1 MSKRTEEPS
10 YVVLKTLEK
19 GIEIREYDPQIRA
32 TVQTGQE
39 NRSFGI
45 LAEYIFGNNDRN
57 ERIGMTAPVVT
68 YGDKMS
74 FIMPKRYSLESL
86 PKPLRAPI
94 DIDQVQRARVA
105 VIRFSGFSSP
115 KKMDEEAEKL
125 LLVLKSNGIEIEGE
139 PFMMRYN
146 PPWTLPFLRRNE
158 VAVKVNIIT
167 KLIEKIN

>member
-1 MSKRTEEPS
+1 MSKGTEEPS

-32 TVQTGQE
+32 TAQTGQE

-45 LAEYIFGNNDRN
+45 LAEYIFGHNDRI

-86 PKPLRAPI
+86 PRPLSSPI

-125 LLVLKSNGIEIEGE
+125 LLVLKSNEIEIEGE

-167 KLIEKIN
+167 KLIEK

>member
-1 MSKRTEEPS
+1 MSKGTEEPS
-10 YVVLKTLEK
+10 YMVLKTLEK

-32 TVQTGQE
+32 TAQTGQE
-39 NRSFGI
+39 NRSFGL
-45 LAEYIFGNNDRN
+45 LAEYIFGHNDRN

-86 PKPLRAPI
+86 PKPLSAQI
-94 DIDQVQRARVA
+94 EIDQVQKARVA

-167 KLIEKIN
+167 KLIEK

>member
-1 MSKRTEEPS
+1 MSKGTEEPS
-10 YVVLKTLEK
+10 YVVLKTLEE

-32 TVQTGQE
+32 TSQTGQE
-39 NRSFGI
+39 NRSFGV
-45 LAEYIFGNNDRN
+45 LAEYIFGHNEQN

-74 FIMPKRYSLESL
+74 FIMPKRYDLESL
-86 PKPLRAPI
+86 PKPLVAQI
-94 DIDQVQRARVA
+94 EINQVQKARVA

-115 KKMDEEAEKL
+115 KKMDEEVEKL
-125 LLVLKSNGIEIEGE
+125 LAVLKSNGIETEGE

-158 VAVKVNIIT
+158 VAVKV
-167 KLIEKIN
+167 KL